1 MCGIVGY
8 CGKKNASEILLDG
21 LKQLEYRGYDSSGI
35 SVLDENKINTVKKVG
50 KLSNLSNY
58 FKENTFKGNVGIGH
72 TRWATH
78 GIPNETNAHPHLNE
92 KENISIVHNG
102 IIENYIELKEELLSI
117 GYSFKSET
125 DSEVIAHLVDFYYK
139 DSLLEAVSKASNR
152 LEGSY
157 ALEVISLTEPSKLI
171 AVRHESPLIFAI
183 SDDGY
188 FISSDVSSIIKHTRN
203 VIYLDN
209 DEIVSID
216 LNQGYNIYNKNL
228 DEIKKDTVK
237 IQWDIEAA
245 SKEGYDH
252 FMLKEIYEQ
261 PKVVKEIIDRRIKGN
276 KLNLL
281 DSTFSKNEIENFNKI
296 YIVACGTAFHAGEIG
311 KFAIQKFA
319 KIPVITDIASE
330 FRYND
335 KFIDDKTLII
345 VVSQSG
351 ETADTLSSLREAKK
365 LGATSLAITNV
376 VGSSI
381 AREADK
387 IMYCQCGPEISV
399 ASTKAYTA
407 QLIALILLALDFAIK
422 LNKIDRIELNNI
434 FSELNNLPQLME
446 NVLSKKDTF
455 KDIANKLKDSN
466 SIFYTGRGLDFI
478 NSKEG
483 ALKIKEISYIHTEAF
498 AAGELKH
505 GSIALIEEGSK
516 VIATATQSNII
527 DKTASNVQELT
538 ARKACVYTITNTE
551 NDIFNNH
558 SEKVIMIPK
567 TSDILSPILSVIPV
581 QLIAYYTALAKGKDV
596 DKPRNLAKSV
606 TVE

>member
-78 GIPNETNAHPHLNE
+78 GVPNETNAHPHLNE
-92 KENISIVHNG
+92 KESISIVHNG

-171 AVRHESPLIFAI
+171 AVRHESPLIFAL

-188 FISSDVSSIIKHTRN
+188 FISSDVSSIIKHTRD

-216 LNQGYNIYNKNL
+216 LNQGYKIYNKNL

-261 PKVVKEIIDRRIKGN
+261 PKVVKEIIERRIKGN

-281 DSTFSKNEIENFNKI
+281 DSTFTKNEIENFNKI

-422 LNKIDRIELNNI
+422 LNKIDKINLNNI

-455 KDIANKLKDSN
+455 KDIADKLKDSN

-538 ARKACVYTITNTE
+538 ARKAWVYTITNTE

>member
-8 CGKKNASEILLDG
+8 CGIKNASEILLDG